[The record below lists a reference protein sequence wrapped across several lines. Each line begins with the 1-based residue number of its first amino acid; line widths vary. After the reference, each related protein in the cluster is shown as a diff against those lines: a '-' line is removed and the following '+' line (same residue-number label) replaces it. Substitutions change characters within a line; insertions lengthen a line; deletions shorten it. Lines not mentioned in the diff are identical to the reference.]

1 VYVTHDQ
8 SEAMTL
14 GDRVAVLGDGKLQQC
29 DTPRE
34 LYARPSNTFVAG
46 FIGSPAMNLCTV
58 PCTNGTVELGGVS
71 VPMPRSGHG
80 PEVVVGLRPESLE
93 LASDGIA
100 AEVEVVEEIGAD
112 SYVFAAADVGRLV
125 ARCET
130 RHAPDRGARINLRP
144 KPDQAHL
151 FDPATGDRLK

>member
-1 VYVTHDQ
+1 
-8 SEAMTL
+8 
-14 GDRVAVLGDGKLQQC
+14 
-29 DTPRE
+29 
-34 LYARPSNTFVAG
+34 
-46 FIGSPAMNLCTV
+46 
-58 PCTNGTVELGGVS
+58 
-71 VPMPRSGHG
+71 MPRSGHG

-130 RHAPDRGARINLRP
+130 RHAPDRGARISLRP